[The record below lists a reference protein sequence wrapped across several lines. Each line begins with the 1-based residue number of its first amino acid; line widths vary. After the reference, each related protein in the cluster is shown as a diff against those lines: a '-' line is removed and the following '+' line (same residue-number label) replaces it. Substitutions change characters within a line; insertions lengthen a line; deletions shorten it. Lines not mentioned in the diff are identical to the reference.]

1 MRLFQTQS
9 GAEEM
14 AGQSQSCRATRTGGM
29 AEKQSKRI
37 KRKETQIP
45 RVHINAGRDGG
56 RPVSQYLVE
65 AMTGDLQG
73 KLSG

>member
-1 MRLFQTQS
+1 
-9 GAEEM
+9 M
-14 AGQSQSCRATRTGGM
+14 AGQSQSCRATRTGEM
-29 AEKQSKRI
+29 AEEQSKRI

-45 RVHINAGRDGG
+45 GAHINAGRDGG
-56 RPVSQYLVE
+56 WPVSQYLVE